1 MVKPSR
7 RGPAVE
13 HLVRCYRVSER
24 RACRV
29 LCMTRGTYR
38 YRSYCDPRTELRM
51 RIREIAQARVRYG
64 YRKIRVLLNREG
76 WEVGKHLV
84 YRLYKEEGLA
94 LKRMK
99 PAGRRKAVRHREEKF
114 KPTAPM
120 EAWSMDFVADQ
131 LQDGTRFRS
140 LTIVDVHT
148 REAVAIEVGQ
158 SLKGDD
164 VVRTLNRLK
173 LDRGVPKVLFCDN
186 GSEFTSQA
194 MDLWAYRNGAKVDF
208 SRPGKPTDNAFVES
222 FNGTFRSECLN
233 THWFM
238 DLKEARQ
245 LIEAW
250 RREYNDSRPHASLE
264 DRTPTEFA
272 SQCAASRALTET

>member
-1 MVKPSR
+1 MVER
-7 RGPAVE
+7 LVE
-13 HLVRCYRVSER
+13 SFQVSER

-29 LCMTRGTYR
+29 LCVPRATYR
-38 YRSYCDPRTELRM
+38 YRSCLDPRTELRM

-76 WEVGKHLV
+76 WDVGKYLV
-84 YRLYKEEGLA
+84 YRLYTEEGLS

-99 PAGRRKAVRHREEKF
+99 PAGKRKAARQREERF
-114 KPTAPM
+114 KPTGPD

-131 LQDGTRFRS
+131 LQDGSRFRS
-140 LTIVDVHT
+140 LTIVDVFT
-148 REAVAIEVGQ
+148 REAVAVEVGQ
-158 SLKGDD
+158 SLKGND

-186 GSEFTSQA
+186 GSEFTCQA
-194 MDLWAYRNGAKVDF
+194 MDLWAYRNGAKIDF

-222 FNGTFRSECLN
+222 FNGTFRAECLD

-238 DLKEARQ
+238 DLKEAKQ
-245 LIEAW
+245 LIESW
-250 RREYNDSRPHASLE
+250 RREYNESRPHASLG
-264 DRTPTEFA
+264 DRTPSEFA
-272 SQCAASRALTET
+272 RESAASRALSDT